1 MAPLNPQETFDA
13 LMKQQRHVA
22 AGDLAHEM
30 TKKHPGLGRWWFAAG
45 RAALARGRLQ
55 EAADK
60 LDRAEKLLTNDAD
73 VQLQRAIVDHRL
85 ARSALAI
92 QRLRALIAS
101 HPSNEVDATIVLAEV
116 LHRANEKSQLDQLF
130 SASGDD
136 APWKADPRAQLFV
149 ARIRAREDP
158 AGAIFILDGIARSNA
173 ATPTRRIAGFEAI
186 RLLDSSARYREAFDL
201 AVFMHA
207 STGTRHDTGG
217 IEAEITAQARILARG
232 GSIAIA
238 RARAPQVE
246 STAIIVALPRSGTTL
261 LEQMLD
267 RHPSVTGIGEYEG
280 IHSMSESAISKG
292 LQSSEWGSVDLHD
305 AQVWQQEYLLGA
317 ACLRRPTARWTLDKT
332 LHAWRLLPLIAAV
345 LPGAVMIAVDRDP
358 RDTAISTF
366 LGNFHP
372 TAFGWS
378 GSIESIQRVITAH
391 RTLLPGALERLGF
404 AHESVVYENLVADP
418 SGHAQRCLTRMG
430 LTMDATT
437 LAPEHNPRTV
447 LTLSHDQ
454 VRRPINRSSI
464 GRWRNYAWAF
474 DGAWDCLAESHA
486 ARVLHE

>member
-1 MAPLNPQETFDA
+1 MAQLNSHETFDA

-22 AGDLAHEM
+22 AGDLANEM
-30 TKKHPGLGRWWFAAG
+30 TKKHPGQGRWWFAAG
-45 RAALARGRLQ
+45 RAALVRGRLQ

-60 LDRAEKLLTNDAD
+60 LDRAEKLLANDAD

-92 QRLRALIAS
+92 NRLRALIAS

-136 APWKADPRAQLFV
+136 AAWKFDPRAQLFV

-158 AGAIFILDGIARSNA
+158 AGAIRILDGIARGDA

-217 IEAEITAQARILARG
+217 LEAEIAAQDRMLARG
-232 GSIAIA
+232 GSVAIA
-238 RARAPQVE
+238 RAPRVE

-267 RHPSVTGIGEYEG
+267 RHPSITGIGEYEG
-280 IHSMSESAISKG
+280 IHSMSESAISLG
-292 LQSSEWGSVDLHD
+292 LQSSDCGSVDLHD
-305 AQVWQQEYLLGA
+305 ACAWQQQYLAGA

-332 LHAWRLLPLIAAV
+332 LHAWQVLPLIAAV

-391 RTLLPGALERLGF
+391 RTILPGALEKFGF

-418 SGHAQRCLTRMG
+418 SGHAQRCLARMG
-430 LTMDATT
+430 LAMDDTT

-454 VRRPINRSSI
+454 VRRPIHRNSI
-464 GRWRNYAWAF
+464 GRWRNYPWAF
-474 DGAWDCLAESHA
+474 DGAWDRLAESHA
-486 ARVLHE
+486 ARVLDY